1 MNHLRAKILLN
12 INLLYFFFMLS
23 AKDET
28 SILLSFDRYR
38 SYLLPE
44 LQEHLVH
51 FVEPQRLFPLFQLPE
66 KPESYA

>member
-44 LQEHLVH
+44 LQEHLGSLCRAAASLSLV
-51 FVEPQRLFPLFQLPE
+51 PTP
-66 KPESYA
+66 